1 MRYGIWLVVIR
12 IGRGLAGDRES
23 GAEAPPLFD
32 KCIGRKRD
40 VGGGF
45 LAGRRCGPDFGV
57 S

>member
-1 MRYGIWLVVIR
+1 MGFGLWLS
-12 IGRGLAGDRES
+12 GLGLAWPGDYES